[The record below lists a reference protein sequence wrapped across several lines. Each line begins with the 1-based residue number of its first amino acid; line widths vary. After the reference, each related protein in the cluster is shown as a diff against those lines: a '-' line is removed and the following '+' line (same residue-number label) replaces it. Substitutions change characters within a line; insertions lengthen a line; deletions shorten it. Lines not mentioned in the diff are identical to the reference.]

1 MPISPSL
8 KSARDA
14 AVQTGKTDA
23 KKGYNALNSVKEI
36 PVPREVRDKL
46 LDSTPAPTPVTVDG
60 KDIVV
65 DDRIIPGLSEMSPEA
80 RATALTEMT
89 QKMEGG
95 KQTLDAIL
103 SGEPRDY
110 AANPPTKEEISN
122 MMWYIRAMAENK
134 MEESFFKMLTISD
147 PGNNFHKFIEA
158 CPSMHLR
165 GSSHVSAARDQAN
178 SEHGKKAMGAVLTST
193 TMTLPC
199 LMASKQP
206 CFIRLNLKPP
216 MAQKKI
222 EFTSRWKP
230 MASPTSLAT
239 GKSLR

>member
-1 MPISPSL
+1 MAKTSL
-8 KSARDA
+8 WMTESS
-14 AVQTGKTDA
+14 Q
-23 KKGYNALNSVKEI
+23 
-36 PVPREVRDKL
+36 
-46 LDSTPAPTPVTVDG
+46 
-60 KDIVV
+60 
-65 DDRIIPGLSEMSPEA
+65 GLSEMSPEA
-80 RATALTEMT
+80 RATALTGMT

-134 MEESFFKMLTISD
+134 MEESFFKNALTIPD

-165 GSSHVSAARDQAN
+165 GSSHVSAARDQAD
-178 SEHGKKAMGAVLTST
+178 SEHGQNAMGAVLTST

-199 LMASKQP
+199 LMASKTAL
-206 CFIRLNLKPP
+206 FHSLEFEAADGSKEIR
-216 MAQKKI
+216 
-222 EFTSRWKP
+222 FTSRWKP

>member
-1 MPISPSL
+1 MLRFKQAKPMP
-8 KSARDA
+8 
-14 AVQTGKTDA
+14 
-23 KKGYNALNSVKEI
+23 KGYNALNSVKESARSR
-36 PVPREVRDKL
+36 VKSETKL

-134 MEESFFKMLTISD
+134 MGGSFFKY
-147 PGNNFHKFIEA
+147 
-158 CPSMHLR
+158 
-165 GSSHVSAARDQAN
+165 
-178 SEHGKKAMGAVLTST
+178 
-193 TMTLPC
+193 
-199 LMASKQP
+199 
-206 CFIRLNLKPP
+206 
-216 MAQKKI
+216 
-222 EFTSRWKP
+222 
-230 MASPTSLAT
+230 
-239 GKSLR
+239 